1 MPLTLTDLTRLCGD
15 LLRRPGGARNPQ
27 PEPRTSPRDRR
38 AGSFHP
44 QQTGL
49 HTRPIEQLLFEDA
62 AARGPEYFNAFLDR
76 AIGNPGRATEARLR
90 AVIRATVLGKPLFE
104 MPQPVALLPG
114 DYARHLQADEPWW
127 QKLIEQ
133 TSEDG

>member
-1 MPLTLTDLTRLCGD
+1 MATCCGD
-15 LLRRPGGARNPQ
+15 PEVRETLSRS
-27 PEPRTSPRDRR
+27 PEPAR
-38 AGSFHP
+38 AIAELVAF
-44 QQTGL
+44 
-49 HTRPIEQLLFEDA
+49 TRNGQGCTPGPIEQLLFEDA